1 MAYKKDILVT
11 GGAGFIGSHLSEKLL
26 KCGHRVYVID
36 NLSTGSLAN
45 IEYLQQSPRFS
56 FIKGSVIDETLM
68 QDLINQ
74 VDYIYHLAAA
84 VGVKYIMDNPL
95 ESIKTNARGVEIVL
109 ELASQEKKRIL
120 IASSSGVY
128 GKDGKVPYKESGD
141 RLMGAAST
149 HRWSYASTKAFG
161 EFLALAYWYDQQL
174 PVVIVRLFNTCGARQ
189 TGQYGM
195 VIPRFVE
202 LALMGEPITIYGDGT
217 QSRCFTDV
225 LDATEAM
232 ILVMENAN
240 TVGEIFNIGNTEEIS
255 INQLACRIAELT
267 DSSSE
272 IRYVPY
278 EKVYGSKFEDMR
290 RRVPDISKIK
300 DFTNWEP
307 RIKTDEIL
315 RRVIESYRNNH

>member
-1 MAYKKDILVT
+1 MVGVFWAKKHFTQEIKMAYKKDILVT

-120 IASSSGVY
+120 IASSSEVY

-141 RLMGAAST
+141 RLMGATSI
-149 HRWSYASTKAFG
+149 HRWSYASTKAFD
-161 EFLALAYWYDQQL
+161 EFLALAY
-174 PVVIVRLFNTCGARQ
+174 
-189 TGQYGM
+189 
-195 VIPRFVE
+195 
-202 LALMGEPITIYGDGT
+202 
-217 QSRCFTDV
+217 
-225 LDATEAM
+225 
-232 ILVMENAN
+232 
-240 TVGEIFNIGNTEEIS
+240 
-255 INQLACRIAELT
+255 
-267 DSSSE
+267 
-272 IRYVPY
+272 
-278 EKVYGSKFEDMR
+278 
-290 RRVPDISKIK
+290 
-300 DFTNWEP
+300 
-307 RIKTDEIL
+307 
-315 RRVIESYRNNH
+315 